1 MNKNIPVSKIL
12 FDCANLKNEKKQ
24 IEYLQQWQWYPIL
37 KDIIGYIYDYEMIK
51 FDITPEQANAVEY
64 KPKIRF
70 TLEDNLL
77 RFGVHLKYIIPITH
91 RGDDLT
97 LEQKI
102 VIFRSLLEKVA
113 PEEAKFILEYIIP
126 QKRVSGLTAETIVKA
141 FGQIISP
148 NAMKDRD
155 TDKPNKTKKD
165 KKEEKTTDETPP
177 VETEEPETSEDNT
190 VDEKNSEVPSDSDI
204 PNAETVAAMEEANNM
219 IKERQEKNK
228 DEKNSANKTKKEENN
243 KK

>member
-37 KDIIGYIYDYEMIK
+37 KDIIGYIYDYETIK

-102 VIFRSLLEKVA
+102 VIFRSLLEKVV

-148 NAMKDRD
+148 KAMKDRD
-155 TDKPNKTKKD
+155 TDKPNKTKKG

-177 VETEEPETSEDNT
+177 VETEEPETSEDDT
-190 VDEKNSEVPSDSDI
+190 VVEKNSEVPSDSDI
-204 PNAETVAAMEEANNM
+204 PNNDTIAAMKEAND
-219 IKERQEKNK
+219 IVKERQEKNK
-228 DEKNSANKTKKEENN
+228 DEKTNTNKTKKEENN